1 VTETATADS
10 ALRPFDKPFDRLRA
24 VSKAEPLKA
33 VSTVE
38 PQAQDKLSNA
48 EVTTTATTDTTSRVV
63 TPEQR
68 KRRLDDLRKSSQKDK
83 TLDVNRARRD
93 VS

>member
-1 VTETATADS
+1 
-10 ALRPFDKPFDRLRA
+10 
-24 VSKAEPLKA
+24 VSKAEPLMA